1 MPKFPRNGM
10 VIAPKTEHGM
20 KARFRCKD
28 GFELKGNA
36 IVVCSFGVWSGD
48 TPKCEEGRFLR
59 TKIEICEFLYPI
71 IYAVSH
77 FPPFGNTSKCDF
89 LNFFVE

>member
-28 GFELKGNA
+28 GYELKGNP
-36 IVVCSFGVWSGD
+36 IVVCSFGVWSGE
-48 TPKCEEGRFLR
+48 TPKCEEG
-59 TKIEICEFLYPI
+59 
-71 IYAVSH
+71 
-77 FPPFGNTSKCDF
+77 G
-89 LNFFVE
+89 

>member
-28 GFELKGNA
+28 GFELKGNP
-36 IVVCSFGVWSGD
+36 IVVCSFGVWSGE
-48 TPKCEEGRFLR
+48 TPKCEEGTHSPKFFFYSLELKSRVIIL
-59 TKIEICEFLYPI
+59 LYCLI
-71 IYAVSH
+71 S
-77 FPPFGNTSKCDF
+77 
-89 LNFFVE
+89 

>member
-28 GFELKGNA
+28 GFELKGNP
-36 IVVCSFGVWSGD
+36 IVVCSFGVWSGE
-48 TPKCEEGRFLR
+48 TPKCDEG
-59 TKIEICEFLYPI
+59 K
-71 IYAVSH
+71 
-77 FPPFGNTSKCDF
+77 
-89 LNFFVE
+89 

>member
-28 GFELKGNA
+28 GYELKGNP
-36 IVVCSFGVWSGD
+36 IMVCSFGNWSGE
-48 TPKCEEGRFLR
+48 TPKCEEGEVNNNK
-59 TKIEICEFLYPI
+59 TLYYSI
-71 IYAVSH
+71 
-77 FPPFGNTSKCDF
+77 F
-89 LNFFVE
+89 

>member
-28 GFELKGNA
+28 GFELKGNP
-36 IVVCSFGVWSGD
+36 IVVCSFGNWSGEM
-48 TPKCEEGRFLR
+48 PKCEEGR
-59 TKIEICEFLYPI
+59 KKSKDS
-71 IYAVSH
+71 SH
-77 FPPFGNTSKCDF
+77 GYSKNTFITMKP
-89 LNFFVE
+89 NV

>member
-28 GFELKGNA
+28 GFELKGYP
-36 IVVCSFGVWSGD
+36 IVVCSFGNWSGE
-48 TPKCEEGRFLR
+48 TPQCEE
-59 TKIEICEFLYPI
+59 CEYSI
-71 IYAVSH
+71 ASVIYYLLLSSQH
-77 FPPFGNTSKCDF
+77 FPPLIMINLVTRNKNILIIGR
-89 LNFFVE
+89 